1 MALSFPSLSRRGRIG
16 VDVGAT
22 AVRAAQLRLNPPTLV
37 RVAQV
42 RLPQGAVENG
52 EVRDAQAVGAALS
65 ELWSLGKFK
74 GRQVHLGI
82 GNQRVVVREVTLP
95 WLPDKELR
103 GSLPFQVQEYVPIP
117 IDEAVLDYH
126 VLEEV
131 EQEGRRM
138 VRLLLVAASKAMI
151 LSLVGAVEAAKLQPV
166 GVDVVPFAVVR
177 AVGDVDGM
185 GLEEGAGDEAVVN
198 VGSDV
203 TSIVVHSK
211 GAPRFV
217 RMLPS
222 GGREINEAIARA
234 LPVSAE
240 EAEQLKRG
248 EAVGSDDVRT
258 QAEAI
263 VRTRMGAFIDE
274 VRSSLDF
281 YTAQSPGSRIVRVV
295 ITGGGSVLPGLLEQ
309 MASQMPCDV
318 IHGSPFRRVAPAAD
332 LVPEAMKAAEPL
344 LSVAVGLAIPGGA
357 A

>member
-1 MALSFPSLSRRGRIG
+1 
-16 VDVGAT
+16 
-22 AVRAAQLRLNPPTLV
+22 
-37 RVAQV
+37 
-42 RLPQGAVENG
+42 
-52 EVRDAQAVGAALS
+52 
-65 ELWSLGKFK
+65 
-74 GRQVHLGI
+74 
-82 GNQRVVVREVTLP
+82 
-95 WLPDKELR
+95 
-103 GSLPFQVQEYVPIP
+103 
-117 IDEAVLDYH
+117 
-126 VLEEV
+126 
-131 EQEGRRM
+131 
-138 VRLLLVAASKAMI
+138 
-151 LSLVGAVEAAKLQPV
+151 
-166 GVDVVPFAVVR
+166 
-177 AVGDVDGM
+177 M

-281 YTAQSPGSRIVRVV
+281 YTAQSPGSRIERVV
-295 ITGGGSVLPGLLEQ
+295 ITGGGSVLPGLLELLQ
-309 MASQMPCDV
+309 ERVPATIERGHV
-318 IHGSPFRRVAPAAD
+318 FRRAKSQ
-332 LVPEAMKAAEPL
+332 LSLSEEALAEAEPVL
-344 LSVAVGLAIPGGA
+344 AVAVGLGIPGRHFA
-357 A
+357 